1 MNEIFLLYVFLGV
14 VSLVK
19 AVTILVNINEKKNE

>member
-1 MNEIFLLYVFLGV
+1 MNEISLLYVFLGV

>member
-19 AVTILVNINEKKNE
+19 AVTILVNINEKKNG

>member
-19 AVTILVNINEKKNE
+19 AVTILVSINEKKNE